1 MNIIR
6 KCLCIALLVGF
17 IFGCAQKENDGFTK
31 YEFKE
36 DVDPNSIYSFY
47 NIDFD
52 KTGVQK

>member
-6 KCLCIALLVGF
+6 KCVCIALLVGF

-36 DVDPNSIYSFY
+36 DVDPNSIHSFY